1 MATGRG
7 LTFGGSLKDKENSM
21 DEDRKIIY
29 RRLLLAKQLFQ
40 HGTVHAENT
49 GDFEKMI
56 AIHNFH
62 NALEI
67 TLKAIC
73 IAKDIPQHVKGQ
85 DRSFL
90 SLAKEVE
97 QCEPLIAP
105 LSARLVSLNKIRNL
119 AQHDAVAPSAT
130 ALEECRV
137 LGEYVLQQLFNIFF
151 KISFDDL
158 SPLELIHSEEL
169 RGLLQRSLQLIE
181 LEKYMRSLLA
191 SYVSFYAAAAAITD
205 HLTQAYEMPFEF
217 KASSYGGPNALTEAE
232 KGEFLLAKMETLE
245 QNMVLL
251 ITGISITDFSR
262 FRRLRPTF
270 KISAGGKL
278 YQYKL
283 DDKVETKED
292 VEWVQ
297 HFVVNV
303 IVKWQS
309 LGFVP
314 VLTERYKGAY
324 EQLLKERND

>member
-1 MATGRG
+1 
-7 LTFGGSLKDKENSM
+7 M

-40 HGTVHAENT
+40 HGAVHAENI

-73 IAKDIPQHVKGQ
+73 IAKDIPQRVKGQ

-90 SLAKEVE
+90 SLAKEIE
-97 QCEPLIAP
+97 QREPLVTP
-105 LSARLVSLNKIRNL
+105 LSSRLVSLNNIRNL

-137 LGEYVLQQLFNIFF
+137 ISEYALQQLFKVFF
-151 KISFDDL
+151 KIAFDDL
-158 SPLELIHSEEL
+158 SPIELIHSEEL
-169 RGLLQRSLQLIE
+169 RRLLRRSLQLIE
-181 LEKYMRSLLA
+181 LDKNMRSLLA
-191 SYVSFYAAAAAITD
+191 SYVSFYSAAVAITD
-205 HLTQAYEMPFEF
+205 HLTQAYEMPLEF
-217 KASSYGGPNALTEAE
+217 KIPYGGLHALTEAE
-232 KGEFLLAKMETLE
+232 KSEFLLAKMETLE

-262 FRRLRPTF
+262 FRLLRPTF

-278 YQYKL
+278 YHYKM
-283 DDKVETKED
+283 DNKIETKED
-292 VEWVQ
+292 AKWVQ
-297 HFVVNV
+297 CFVVNV

-309 LGFVP
+309 FGFVP

-324 EQLLKERND
+324 EQLLKESE